1 MRWLDLAGM
10 QHLKQSEVVTVGDF
24 FLKNLIVT
32 QLTSLGRER
41 LTF

>member
-1 MRWLDLAGM
+1 MLASGALARSAGM

-32 QLTSLGRER
+32 QLL
-41 LTF
+41 